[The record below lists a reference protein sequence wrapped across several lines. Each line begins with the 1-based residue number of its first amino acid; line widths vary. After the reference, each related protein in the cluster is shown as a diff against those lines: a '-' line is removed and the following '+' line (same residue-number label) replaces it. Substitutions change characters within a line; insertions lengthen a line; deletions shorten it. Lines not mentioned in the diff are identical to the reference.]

1 MIRIQGH
8 RERRVGGYIRFL
20 RIKKVPSA
28 TPAELCLL
36 LLLRSHK
43 NRPELCLSTE
53 RQSPPTGR
61 RRREH
66 KTNVRASS
74 LSSPSVV
81 RRCYCKELNYLKSLF
96 CVGKSAFQGASV
108 SGSQREPLQKWTDT
122 HSLVGGGSK
131 SPLKIILIKR
141 IASTGS
147 FRCYYCGGLAV
158 TG

>member
-53 RQSPPTGR
+53 RQSPPTGGGGGNIKQMSER
-61 RRREH
+61 LH
-66 KTNVRASS
+66 F
-74 LSSPSVV
+74 LLLWPSVDV
-81 RRCYCKELNYLKSLF
+81 IAKSLITSRVYF
-96 CVGKSAFQGASV
+96 VWVRVPSE
-108 SGSQREPLQKWTDT
+108 QR
-122 HSLVGGGSK
+122 V
-131 SPLKIILIKR
+131 
-141 IASTGS
+141 
-147 FRCYYCGGLAV
+147 
-158 TG
+158 